1 MIKRKS
7 TVFFRRQVMEMSVLN
22 AAIQKQS
29 EIFAQVKHEF
39 HKVIVGQDALIESV
53 LIGLLSGGHILIEG
67 LPGLAK
73 SLTISTLANI
83 VDLGFNRIQFTP
95 DLLPSDL
102 IGTMIFNPKTG
113 EFSPKKGP
121 VFSHIILADEIN
133 RAPAKVQSALLECM
147 AERQVS
153 IGDTTYKLEEPFLVL
168 ATQNPIEQ
176 EGTYPLPEAQM
187 DRFLF
192 KIIVGYPNKE
202 EELAILNR
210 MSSSDSLPVNKVL
223 NRDSLLESKNYVNKI
238 YLDEKLAKYI
248 VEIILATRSPADF
261 GLENLQNL
269 ISVGSSPR
277 ATIGIARASKAKA
290 FLDGRAFVTAEDIKA
305 VAIPVLRHRLILSFE
320 AEAESVSPDEI
331 ITELMAKVEVS

>member
-1 MIKRKS
+1 
-7 TVFFRRQVMEMSVLN
+7 MEMSVLN

-29 EIFAQVKHEF
+29 EVFGQVRHEF
-39 HKVIVGQDALIESV
+39 QKIIVGQSALIESV

-73 SLTISTLANI
+73 SLTISTLADI
-83 VDLGFNRIQFTP
+83 VDLNFNRIQFTP

-102 IGTMIFNPKTG
+102 IGTMIFNPKSG
-113 EFSPKKGP
+113 EFTPKKGP
-121 VFSHIILADEIN
+121 IFSHIILADEIN
-133 RAPAKVQSALLECM
+133 RAPAKVQSALLESM

-153 IGDTTYKLEEPFLVL
+153 IGDTTYKLEEPFLVM

-192 KIIVGYPNKE
+192 KIVVGYPNKE
-202 EELAILNR
+202 EELTILNR
-210 MSSSDSLPVNKVL
+210 MSSGTLLTVNKVL
-223 NRDSLLESKNYVNKI
+223 NREVLLDSRNYVNKV
-238 YLDEKLAKYI
+238 YLDDKLSRYI
-248 VEIILATRSPADF
+248 VEIIMATRAPGDY
-261 GLENLQNL
+261 GLDNLQNM

-277 ATIGIARASKAKA
+277 ATIGLARASKAKA

-331 ITELMAKVEVS
+331 ITELMSKVEVS

>member
-1 MIKRKS
+1 
-7 TVFFRRQVMEMSVLN
+7 MEMSVLS
-22 AAIQKQS
+22 AAIEKQA
-29 EIFAQVKHEF
+29 EIFKNVRHEF
-39 HKVIVGQDALIESV
+39 HKVIVGQEQLIESV

-102 IGTMIFNPKTG
+102 IGTMIFNPQTG

-121 VFSHIILADEIN
+121 IFSNIVLADEIN

-147 AERQVS
+147 AEKQVS
-153 IGDTTYKLEEPFLVL
+153 IGDTTYKLDEPFLVM

-192 KIIVGYPNKE
+192 KVNVGYPGKD

-210 MSSSDSLPVNKVL
+210 MSDGHNISVNKVL
-223 NRDSLLESKNYVNKI
+223 DRDTLLQSKDYVNRV
-238 YLDEKLAKYI
+238 YLDEKITKYI
-248 VEIILATRSPADF
+248 VEIIMATRKPSEY
-261 GLENLQNL
+261 GLVNLENL
-269 ISVGSSPR
+269 IAVGSSPR
-277 ATIGIARASKAKA
+277 ATIGLARASKAKA
-290 FLDGRAFVTAEDIKA
+290 FLDGRAFVTAEDVNSIA
-305 VAIPVLRHRLILSFE
+305 TSVLRHRIILSFE
-320 AEAESVSPDEI
+320 AEAESVSADDI
-331 ITELMAKVEVS
+331 VTELMSKVEIS

>member
-1 MIKRKS
+1 
-7 TVFFRRQVMEMSVLN
+7 MELSNLS
-22 AAIQKQS
+22 AAIQDQS
-29 EIFAQVKHEF
+29 QTFEHIKREF
-39 HKVIVGQDALIESV
+39 HKVIVGQDQLIESV

-83 VDLGFNRIQFTP
+83 VDLNFNRIQFTP

-113 EFSPKKGP
+113 EFTPKKGP
-121 VFSHIILADEIN
+121 VFSNIVLADEIN
-133 RAPAKVQSALLECM
+133 RAPAKVQSALLESM
-147 AERQVS
+147 AEKQVT
-153 IGDTTYKLEEPFLVL
+153 IGDTTYKLDDPFLVM

-192 KIIVGYPNKE
+192 KVIVGYPTKD

-210 MSSSDSLPVNKVL
+210 MSSGDQPKVNKVL
-223 NRDSLLESKNYVNKI
+223 NKEILLQSRNNVNKI
-238 YLDEKLAKYI
+238 HVDEKLARYI
-248 VEIILATRSPADF
+248 VEIILATRNPSEY
-261 GLENLQNL
+261 GLQNLQNL

-290 FLDGRAFVTAEDIKA
+290 FLAGRAFVTKEDINA

-331 ITELMAKVEVS
+331 VNELMSKVEVS

>member
-1 MIKRKS
+1 
-7 TVFFRRQVMEMSVLN
+7 MEMSMLT
-22 AAIQKQS
+22 AAIQNQTETFKQ
-29 EIFAQVKHEF
+29 IKHEF
-39 HKVIVGQDALIESV
+39 HKVIVGQDQLIESV
-53 LIGLLSGGHILIEG
+53 LIGLLSGGHVLIEG

-83 VDLGFNRIQFTP
+83 VDLNFNRIQFTP

-121 VFSHIILADEIN
+121 IFSNIILADEIN
-133 RAPAKVQSALLECM
+133 RAPAKVQSALLESM

-153 IGDTTYKLEEPFLVL
+153 IGDTTYKLDDPFLVM

-192 KIIVGYPNKE
+192 KVVVGYPTKE

-210 MSSSDSLPVNKVL
+210 MASGIQHKVGKVL
-223 NRDSLLESKNYVNKI
+223 NKETLLQSKDYVNKI
-238 YLDEKLAKYI
+238 YIDDKLAKYI
-248 VEIILATRSPADF
+248 VEIILATRNPTEY
-261 GLENLQNL
+261 GLVNLQNL

-290 FLDGRAFVTAEDIKA
+290 FLSGRAYVTKEDINS

-320 AEAESVSPDEI
+320 AEAESISPDEI
-331 ITELMAKVEVS
+331 INELMSKVEVS